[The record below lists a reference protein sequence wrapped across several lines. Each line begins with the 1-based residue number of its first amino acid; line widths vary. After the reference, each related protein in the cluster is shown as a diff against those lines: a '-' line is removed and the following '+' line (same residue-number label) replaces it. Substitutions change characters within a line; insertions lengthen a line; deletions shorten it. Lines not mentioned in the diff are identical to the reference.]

1 MNYVK
6 AIAIT
11 DIRQSMNLRR
21 TFLILRQNEVIS
33 VALGLEAKKEIVAEV
48 NDVASRALS
57 VAVAEYRGMEV
68 ADLTELRVKAREQ
81 GVYLRVIRN
90 TLAKRALADSK
101 FEGMDDALKGP
112 LIYGFSLDAPG
123 GAARLF
129 KDFSKENDQ
138 LKVTALS
145 IGSGLLGPEKLD
157 AVASLPT
164 RDEALAKLLAT
175 FKAPVG
181 KFVQTINEVPSKFAR
196 VLTAIKEKKE
206 AE

>member
-1 MNYVK
+1 M
-6 AIAIT
+6 
-11 DIRQSMNLRR
+11 
-21 TFLILRQNEVIS
+21 
-33 VALGLEAKKEIVAEV
+33 ALGLVAKKEIVAEIS
-48 NDVASRALS
+48 DVASKALS

-68 ADLTELRVKAREQ
+68 AELTDLRVKAREQ

-90 TLAKRALADSK
+90 TLAKRALAESK
-101 FEGMDDALKGP
+101 FADIDSALVGP

-129 KDFSKENDQ
+129 KDFGKTNNK
-138 LKVTALS
+138 LKVTALT

-164 RDEALAKLLAT
+164 RDEALARLLAT

-196 VLTAIKEKKE
+196 VLAAIKDTK
-206 AE
+206 

>member
-1 MNYVK
+1 
-6 AIAIT
+6 
-11 DIRQSMNLRR
+11 
-21 TFLILRQNEVIS
+21 
-33 VALGLEAKKEIVAEV
+33 VALGLEAKKEIVAEIS
-48 NDVASRALS
+48 DVASQALS
-57 VAVAEYRGMEV
+57 VAVAEYRGLEV
-68 ADLTELRVKAREQ
+68 ADLTELRNKAREQ

-90 TLAKRALADSK
+90 TLAKRALTDSK
-101 FEGMDDALKGP
+101 FEDLNSALTGP

-129 KDFSKENDQ
+129 KDFSKENDT

-181 KFVQTINEVPSKFAR
+181 KFVRTINEVPTKFAR
-196 VLTAIKEKKE
+196 VLAAIKDTK
-206 AE
+206 

>member
-1 MNYVK
+1 M
-6 AIAIT
+6 
-11 DIRQSMNLRR
+11 
-21 TFLILRQNEVIS
+21 
-33 VALGLEAKKEIVAEV
+33 ALGLAAKKEIVAEV
-48 NDVASRALS
+48 SNVASQALS

-68 ADLTELRVKAREQ
+68 ADLTALRVKAREQ

-101 FEGMDDALKGP
+101 FADMDSALTGP
-112 LIYGFSLDAPG
+112 LIYGFSMEAPG

-129 KDFSKENDQ
+129 KDFSKEKKDNK

-181 KFVQTINEVPSKFAR
+181 KFVRTINEVPTKFVR
-196 VLTAIKEKKE
+196 VLAAIKDTK
-206 AE
+206 

>member
-1 MNYVK
+1 
-6 AIAIT
+6 
-11 DIRQSMNLRR
+11 
-21 TFLILRQNEVIS
+21 

-48 NDVASRALS
+48 NDVASQALS

-68 ADLTELRVKAREQ
+68 ADLTALRVKAREQ

-90 TLAKRALADSK
+90 TLAKRALAESK
-101 FEGMDDALKGP
+101 FADINSALTGP
-112 LIYGFSLDAPG
+112 LIYGFSIEAPG

-129 KDFSKENDQ
+129 KDFSKENDT

-164 RDEALAKLLAT
+164 RDEALAKVLAT
-175 FKAPVG
+175 FKAPIG
-181 KFVQTINEVPSKFAR
+181 KFVRTINEVPSKFVR
-196 VLTAIKEKKE
+196 VLAAIKDEK
-206 AE
+206 

>member
-1 MNYVK
+1 M
-6 AIAIT
+6 
-11 DIRQSMNLRR
+11 
-21 TFLILRQNEVIS
+21 
-33 VALGLEAKKEIVAEV
+33 ALGLAAKKEIVAEI

-68 ADLTELRVKAREQ
+68 AELTDLRVKAREQ
-81 GVYLRVIRN
+81 GVYLRVVRN

-101 FEGMDDALKGP
+101 FADLDSALTGP
-112 LIYGFSLDAPG
+112 LIYGFSIEAPG

-129 KDFSKENDQ
+129 KDYAKSNDK

-145 IGSGLLGPEKLD
+145 LGSGLLGPEKLD
-157 AVASLPT
+157 SVASLPT

-181 KFVQTINEVPSKFAR
+181 KFVRTINEVPSKFVR
-196 VLTAIKEKKE
+196 VLAAIKDEK
-206 AE
+206 